1 MIRTQMNTTERT
13 EKEPLE
19 EDLDAEFSLLRESSV
34 FTKKRSRRQKL
45 PATRERSSI
54 RSLINFMKSVVGK
67 DLTKVTMPVHF
78 NEPLSFLQ
86 AVLIHQGETFTLL
99 ICKASFTL
107 SSERLA
113 EDLEYADILN
123 RASFCKDSL
132 WRLAHVAAFASSTY
146 STVLERFWK
155 PFNPLL
161 GETFEFINHDVGYA
175 LIAEQVSH
183 HPPIS
188 ALHAESDHWVFWQE
202 YKLETKFRGQ
212 FFKVIPTGICHVK
225 FKSDGHHFTW
235 KKPITT
241 IHNILVGGLYVDQ
254 EGDVVVTNH
263 FTKEKCILHFQPVR
277 KVQDNFRRLTGEV
290 RDAEGHVNFHVVGAW
305 DTGLELHSADDA
317 NMDPIDLWTANT
329 KPEDSSR
336 FYAFTQFT
344 IQLNDPEYDV
354 SCHTDC
360 RVRTDIRLLEC
371 GKIDASAS
379 EKHRLE
385 EKQRATKKQRDLS
398 GEAWTPRWF
407 VAKEDP
413 DSGMF
418 CYVYKGGYWKARLKA
433 HFTDSPYIY

>member
-1 MIRTQMNTTERT
+1 MIRTEINATERS

-19 EDLDAEFSLLRESSV
+19 DDLDNEFCLLKESTV
-34 FTKKRSRRQKL
+34 FTKKRPIRKAL

-86 AVLIHQGETFTLL
+86 
-99 ICKASFTL
+99 
-107 SSERLA
+107 RLA

-123 RASFCKDSL
+123 RASFCKNSL
-132 WRLAHVAAFASSTY
+132 VRLAHVATFASSTY
-146 STVLERFWK
+146 STVLGRFWK

-188 ALHAESDHWVFWQE
+188 ALHAESAHWVFWQE
-202 YKLETKFRGQ
+202 YKLDTKFRGQ
-212 FFKVIPTGICHVK
+212 FFKVIPTGMCHVK

-235 KKPITT
+235 RKPITT
-241 IHNILVGGLYVDQ
+241 IHNILVGSLYVDQ

-263 FTKEKCILHFQPVR
+263 MTREQCTVHFQPVK
-277 KVQDNFRRLTGEV
+277 KVQENFKRLTGEV
-290 RDAEGHVNFHVVGAW
+290 RDCDGHVSYRIVGAW
-305 DTGLELHSADDA
+305 DTGLELHSVDDS
-317 NMDPIDLWTANT
+317 NMDSIDLWTVNN

-336 FYAFTQFT
+336 FYAFTKFT

-360 RVRTDIRLLEC
+360 RVRTDMRLLEC
-371 GKIDASAS
+371 GKIEASAS

-385 EKQRATKKQRDLS
+385 EKQRAARKQRDLS
-398 GEAWTPRWF
+398 GEAWSPRWF
-407 VAKEDP
+407 VPKEEP
-413 DSGMF
+413 DSGTF
-418 CYVYKGGYWKARLKA
+418 CYMYKGGYWKARLKGQ
-433 HFTDSPYIY
+433 FGDSPYIY

>member
-1 MIRTQMNTTERT
+1 MIRTQINASELS

-19 EDLDAEFSLLRESSV
+19 DDCDTEFLLLKESIV
-34 FTKKRSRRQKL
+34 FTKKRPTRKVL
-45 PATRERSSI
+45 PVARERSSI

-86 AVLIHQGETFTLL
+86 
-99 ICKASFTL
+99 
-107 SSERLA
+107 RLA

-123 RASFCKDSL
+123 RASFCKNSL
-132 WRLAHVAAFASSTY
+132 MRLAHVAAFASSTY
-146 STVLERFWK
+146 STVLGRFWK
-155 PFNPLL
+155 PFNPIL
-161 GETFEFINHDVGYA
+161 GETFEFINHDIGYA

-202 YKLETKFRGQ
+202 YKLDTKFRGQ
-212 FFKVIPTGICHVK
+212 FFKVIPTGMCHVK
-225 FKSDGHHFTW
+225 FKSDGHHFSW

-241 IHNILVGGLYVDQ
+241 IHNILVGSLYVDQ
-254 EGDVVVTNH
+254 EGDVLVTNH
-263 FTKEKCILHFQPVR
+263 MSREQCALHFQPVR
-277 KVQDNFRRLTGEV
+277 KVQENFKRLTGEV
-290 RDAEGHVNFHVVGAW
+290 RDRDGHVSYRITGAW
-305 DTGLELHSADDA
+305 DTGLELLSEDDP
-317 NMDPIDLWTANT
+317 NMDPIDLWAVNN

-336 FYAFTQFT
+336 FYAFTKFT

-385 EKQRATKKQRDLS
+385 EKQRAARRQRDLS
-398 GEAWTPRWF
+398 GEAWSPRWF
-407 VAKEDP
+407 VPKEET
-413 DSGMF
+413 DSGTF
-418 CYVYKGGYWKARLKA
+418 CYMYKGGYWKARLKGQY
-433 HFTDSPYIY
+433 TDSPYIY